1 MRTRLIQFR
10 SILPASA
17 DEAFGWH
24 ERPGAFERLNPP
36 WDPARVLRR
45 VGGIRPGGELGLSVK
60 ALGPIRVRWIASHR
74 DYAPGRLFRD
84 VQTRGPFAAFDH
96 RHIFEPVHAGACVMH
111 EHIELAAPGGAIGDR
126 LIGASIARTL
136 ARVFAYRHRTLR
148 GDLAAHAE
156 TPEGVVRGVAV
167 TGASGLVGRA
177 LCAFLSTGGWRV
189 ERLVR
194 AGGRAR
200 TDADPD
206 QWPARVWDPASG
218 AVERGD
224 PLSLPSAVVHLAGAG
239 VADRRWTRAY
249 REVIRSS
256 RVDATR
262 ALCEGL
268 ARLPAARRPGVM
280 VCASA
285 IGFYDKGLGDSVLD
299 ESGPSGD
306 GFLAEVCRAWEGAT
320 RAATEAGI
328 RVVNLRLGVVLS
340 PGGGALG
347 ALLPLARAGLLGPM
361 GTGRQW
367 MSWISLDDA
376 LGAIL
381 RALWDARLRGPVN
394 AVAPQ
399 PVRQAEFA
407 RALGRAIGR
416 PACVPAP
423 AWALRAAL
431 CEFADAELLAGCR
444 VVPGA
449 LADVGHRFRHRY
461 VDDALRHVLG
471 VSPSFDA

>member
-1 MRTRLIQFR
+1 MRLRMIEFR
-10 SILPASA
+10 SLLPASA
-17 DEAFGWH
+17 DDAFAWH

-45 VGGIRPGGELGLSVK
+45 SGGIRPGGELVLSVK
-60 ALGPIRVRWIASHR
+60 ALGPIRVRWVASHR

-126 LIGASIARTL
+126 LLGASIERTL
-136 ARVFAYRHRTLR
+136 TRVFAYRHRTLR

-156 TPEGVVRGVAV
+156 TPAGVGRGVAI
-167 TGASGLVGRA
+167 TGASGTVGRA

-194 AGGRAR
+194 TGRGAPSG
-200 TDADPD
+200 ADLD
-206 QWPARVWDPASG
+206 QWPARAWDPAAGSVDWG
-218 AVERGD
+218 EAPPE
-224 PLSLPSAVVHLAGAG
+224 AVVHLAGAG

-249 REVIRSS
+249 RGVIRSS
-256 RVDATR
+256 RVDATQ
-262 ALCEGL
+262 ALCESL
-268 ARLPAARRPGVM
+268 ARLPGARRPGVL

-285 IGFYDKGLGDSVLD
+285 IGFYDKGLGDRALD

-320 RAATEAGI
+320 RAAAEAGI

-340 PGGGALG
+340 PGGGALR

-381 RALWDARLRGPVN
+381 RALWDEGLRGPVN
-394 AVAPQ
+394 AVAPE

-407 RALGRAIGR
+407 RALGRALGR

-431 CEFADAELLAGCR
+431 GEFAEAELLAGCR

-449 LADVGHRFRHRY
+449 LSGVGHRFRHRY
-461 VDDALRHVLG
+461 VDDALGHVLG
-471 VSPSFDA
+471 VSPSFGA